1 MWFAAPGRRIGGCR
15 LGGASLKERE
25 EGSMRL
31 QGKVAVVTGAGS
43 GFGAGIA
50 RFFAAEG
57 GRVVLAD
64 IDGAAAETVAEEID
78 RAGGAAIGL
87 KADVT
92 AKADVATMMRGA
104 LDTYG
109 RLDVLVNNAGVAHRN
124 KPMTEVTEEEFD
136 RIYAVNVKAIYLA
149 ALEAIPL
156 LRAQGGGCIINTSS
170 TAAIR
175 PRPGLAVYNS
185 SKGAVNVLTK
195 SMAVELAP
203 DNIRVNA
210 LCPVIGE
217 TALMETF
224 MGLPDTPENRKK
236 FEATI
241 PLGRFSTPKD
251 IAHAAAF
258 LASDEAAFL
267 TGVTLEVDGGRCI

>member
-1 MWFAAPGRRIGGCR
+1 
-15 LGGASLKERE
+15 
-25 EGSMRL
+25 MRL
-31 QGKVAVVTGAGS
+31 QGKIAVVTGAGS

-50 RFFAAEG
+50 RLFAAEG

-64 IDGAAAETVAEEID
+64 LNGEAAEAVAAEID
-78 RAGGAAIGL
+78 KAGGAAIGL

-92 AKADVATMMRGA
+92 KRADTSAMMRAA

-109 RLDVLVNNAGVAHRN
+109 RLDVLVNNAGVSHRN
-124 KPMTEVTEEEFD
+124 KPMTEVTEEEYD
-136 RIYAVNVKAIYLA
+136 LIYAVNVKAIYLA

-170 TAAIR
+170 TAALR
-175 PRPGLAVYNS
+175 PRPGLTVYNS
-185 SKGAVNVLTK
+185 SKGAVNVMTK

-210 LCPVIGE
+210 ICPVIGE

-224 MGLPDTPENRKK
+224 MGVPDSPENRKK

-241 PLGRFSTPKD
+241 PLGRFSTPRD

>member
-1 MWFAAPGRRIGGCR
+1 
-15 LGGASLKERE
+15 
-25 EGSMRL
+25 MRL

-64 IDGAAAETVAEEID
+64 IDGAAAEAVAAEID
-78 RAGGAAIGL
+78 RDGGAAIGL
-87 KADVT
+87 KTDVT
-92 AKADVATMMRGA
+92 DKADVATMMRAA

-109 RLDVLVNNAGVAHRN
+109 RLDVLVNNAGVSHKN

-136 RIYAVNVKAIYLA
+136 LIYAVNVKAIFLA

-175 PRPGLAVYNS
+175 PRPGLTVYNS

-210 LCPVIGE
+210 ICPVIGE

-224 MGLPDTPENRKK
+224 MGVPDTPENRKK

>member
-1 MWFAAPGRRIGGCR
+1 
-15 LGGASLKERE
+15 
-25 EGSMRL
+25 MRL

-50 RFFAAEG
+50 RYFAAEG

-64 IDGAAAETVAEEID
+64 INGEAAEAVAAEID
-78 RAGGAAIGL
+78 QAGGAAIGL

-92 AKADVATMMRGA
+92 DKAEVATMMRAA

-109 RLDVLVNNAGVAHRN
+109 RLDVLVNNAGVSHKN
-124 KPMTEVTEEEFD
+124 KPITEVSEAEFD
-136 RIYAVNVKAIYLA
+136 LIYAVNVKAIYLA

-170 TAAIR
+170 TAALR
-175 PRPGLAVYNS
+175 PRPGLTVYNS
-185 SKGAVNVLTK
+185 SKGAVNVMTK
-195 SMAVELAP
+195 SLAVELAP

-210 LCPVIGE
+210 ICPVIGE

-224 MGLPDTPENRKK
+224 MGVPDTPENRRK

-258 LASDEAAFL
+258 LASDEAEFL

>member
-1 MWFAAPGRRIGGCR
+1 
-15 LGGASLKERE
+15 
-25 EGSMRL
+25 MRL

-50 RFFAAEG
+50 RLFAAEG
-57 GRVVLAD
+57 ARVVLAD
-64 IDGAAAETVAEEID
+64 INGEAAEAVAAEID
-78 RAGGAAIGL
+78 RAGGAAVGL

-92 AKADVATMMRGA
+92 DKADVAAMMRAA

-109 RLDVLVNNAGVAHRN
+109 RLDILVNNAGVAHRN

-136 RIYAVNVKAIYLA
+136 RIYAVNVKAIYLS

-156 LRAQGGGCIINTSS
+156 LRAEGGGCIINTSS
-170 TAAIR
+170 TAALR
-175 PRPGLAVYNS
+175 PRPGLTVYNS

-210 LCPVIGE
+210 ICPVIGE

-224 MGLPDTPENRKK
+224 MGVADTPENRRK

-251 IAHAAAF
+251 IAHAAVF
-258 LASDEAAFL
+258 LASEEAAFL